1 MKILYHHRIRSKD
14 GQYVH
19 LEEMV
24 GALRGLGHDVLVVG
38 PNAVGQ
44 EAFGSDA
51 GLVAWLKRR
60 LPKPVYELA
69 EWAYGLHARRRLDR
83 AIDAFRPDALYER
96 YNLFLTAG
104 VRARRRRGLPMLLEV
119 NAPLYDERKRF
130 DGIALDRLA
139 RASERAAWR
148 GADVALPVTAAL
160 AAIVRRTAG
169 ERQRIEVVPNG
180 INLEHFSGPFDT
192 DAVRARWNLDGRLV
206 LGFTGFVRDWHGLDR
221 VIDAI
226 AADGP
231 AHPRV
236 LFVVGDGPAR
246 ASLEAQAAALGIAQR
261 VIFTGIVPRDAVPA
275 YVSVFDVALQPAVVD
290 YASPLKL
297 FEYLALGRAIVAP
310 DQPNIREIL
319 DDGVNA
325 LLFDPR
331 DPRGL
336 TAAIDRLSADDALR
350 ARLAAEAR
358 ATIRRRGLTWAANA
372 ERVTRLFEELLAAR
386 GRRVAPLPRTVDETT
401 PRHRDDAAAPI
412 VADAEGRG
420 AA

>member
-24 GALRGLGHDVLVVG
+24 GALRGLGHEVLVVG
-38 PNAVGQ
+38 PNAVDH
-44 EAFGSDA
+44 EAFGADA

-60 LPKPVYELA
+60 LPQPLYELA
-69 EWAYGLHARRRLDR
+69 EWAYGFHAARRLDR
-83 AIDAFRPDALYER
+83 AIRAFRPDALYER

-104 VRARRRRGLPMLLEV
+104 VRAKRRHGLPMLLEI
-119 NAPLYDERKRF
+119 NAPLYAERKRF
-130 DGIALDRLA
+130 DGIALDGLA

-160 AAIVRRTAG
+160 AGIVRRTVG
-169 ERQRIEVVPNG
+169 DRQRLEVVPNG
-180 INLEHFSGPFDT
+180 INLEHFTGPFDGA
-192 DAVRARWNLDGRLV
+192 AVRERWRLDGRLV

-231 AHPRV
+231 EHPRV
-236 LFVVGDGPAR
+236 LLVVGDGPAR
-246 ASLEAQAAALGIAQR
+246 AGLEAQALALGIAQR
-261 VIFTGIVPRDAVPA
+261 VIFTGVVPRDAVPA

-331 DPRGL
+331 EPRAL
-336 TAAIDRLSADDALR
+336 VDAIDRLTNDDPLR
-350 ARLAAEAR
+350 EHLAAEAK
-358 ATIRRRGLTWAANA
+358 ATIARRGLTWAANA
-372 ERVTRLFEELLAAR
+372 ARVTTLFEDLLTAR
-386 GRRVAPLPRTVDETT
+386 GRRTAVLSPPLAGAAGAPA
-401 PRHRDDAAAPI
+401 DADAPI
-412 VADAEGRG
+412 VVDVERTGTA
-420 AA
+420 